1 MENPTLVKPIDSK
14 LVLSSA
20 SNVPYGSG
28 IKTFQV
34 NPNPMN
40 DIQTQNGNV
49 QSTGAKYITS
59 STNTVYGNGALPYI
73 TSAAATFWRCF
84 ASAAGITNTISIVG
98 VNELNAEVS
107 ENVVLNGTANV
118 LTVNKYKCV
127 NDAKFVAGGLLA
139 AGATVTIQPQGFAT
153 LHDLQLTLSRTTV
166 VNPWFM
172 VGSKNG
178 VTRRAR
184 LRSVNFIYNTTA
196 TSNIACHVLAN
207 DVIQPGTTAP
217 PLGLPTV
224 AHRII
229 EIPVNGV
236 YGITYPEDGI
246 IDIGPGEMA
255 VWFRESGS
263 TVATYMSAT
272 WTYYNV

>member
-14 LVLSSA
+14 LTLSSA

-34 NPNPMN
+34 NPNPVN
-40 DIQTQNGNV
+40 DIQTQNGNI
-49 QSTGAKYITS
+49 QSAGAKYITS
-59 STNTVYGNGALPYI
+59 NVTTIYSNGAIPYI
-73 TSAAATFWRCF
+73 TGATATYWRCF
-84 ASAAGITNTISIVG
+84 ASAAGISNTITIVG

-107 ENVVLNGTANV
+107 ENVTLSGTSNV

-127 NDAKFVAGGLLA
+127 NDAKFFAGGVLA
-139 AGATVTIQPQGFAT
+139 PSASVTIQPQGFAT
-153 LHDLQLTLSRTTV
+153 LPDLQISMTRFNV

-196 TSNIACHVLAN
+196 TSNIACHVCPN
-207 DVIQPGTTAP
+207 DVIQPGTTTP

-224 AHRII
+224 VQRLI

-236 YGITYPEDGI
+236 YGITFPDDGI
-246 IDIGPGEMA
+246 VDIGPGEMA
-255 VWFRESGS
+255 VWFRESG
-263 TVATYMSAT
+263 TTAATYLSAT
-272 WTYYNV
+272 WSYYNV